1 MVNSGT
7 VPAAR
12 LSLYP
17 EYPPPLVGADE
28 DDAGAGAAA
37 AAAGWNPEKITG
49 N

>member
-1 MVNSGT
+1 MLTVIVNSGT
-7 VPAAR
+7 VLAAR

-17 EYPPPLVGADE
+17 EYDPPTAE
-28 DDAGAGAAA
+28 DVDAGAA